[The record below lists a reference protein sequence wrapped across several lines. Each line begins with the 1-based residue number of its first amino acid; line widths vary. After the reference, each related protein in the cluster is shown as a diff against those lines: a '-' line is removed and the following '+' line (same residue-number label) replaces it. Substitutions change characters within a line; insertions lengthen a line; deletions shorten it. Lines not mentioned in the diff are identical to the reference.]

1 MTKLALLLVLLFSVS
16 ASAQSG
22 GQQRA
27 QTSVPEAW
35 VKYDFDDGAVSILSP
50 IKLKAVEMTIPS
62 DLPLEKTVTASGSDA
77 GRIFTLTFSILKT
90 DSETW
95 TAAQREGFY
104 IGIWQGVETSFKEML
119 RNRNQ
124 TWTIELVEI
133 KAVTINGRIGRQIG
147 YNFGPY
153 KGTIR
158 ALVLAKRS
166 YVAAVLSLP
175 ELHAELS
182 ERYLNS
188 FTISPTA
195 PAKAQE

>member
-1 MTKLALLLVLLFSVS
+1 MTKLALLLVLLLSVSVS
-16 ASAQSG
+16 A
-22 GQQRA
+22 QRA
-27 QTSVPEAW
+27 QTPVPEAW
-35 VKYDFDDGAVSILSP
+35 VKYDFDEGAVSILSP

-62 DLPLEKTVTASGSDA
+62 ELPLDKTVTASGSDA
-77 GRIFTLTFSILKT
+77 GRVLTLTFSILKT
-90 DSETW
+90 DSESW
-95 TAAQREGFY
+95 TAVQREGFY
-104 IGIWQGVETSFKEML
+104 IGIWQGVETSLKEML

-124 TWTIELVEI
+124 TWTIELVEM

-158 ALVLAKRS
+158 ALVLGKRS

-175 ELHAELS
+175 EIHAQLS

-188 FTISPTA
+188 FTVSPVA
-195 PAKAQE
+195 PAKGAR